1 MKGAYRLPAVRR
13 HPLHRSNIGVYV
25 LLAVIL
31 SLFLFPVYWLVSVS
45 LQTNG
50 DLFQF
55 PPQWV
60 PFKLTMQSYKD
71 VLLSANFLT
80 FYKNTAIVAAGSTAL
95 SIAVSILAGYG
106 LSRFRFRGSRLL
118 LVFFLSSQMFPAV
131 TLLIGLYTLYSKLHL
146 LNTLLALML
155 AATTTAL
162 PFSIM
167 MMKTF
172 MDGIAGELEEAAE
185 VDGATRVKALIHI
198 VLPLTK
204 PGIMA
209 VTIYCFLVAWDDFLF
224 GMTLVRDLNMRTLS
238 PGLSLT
244 FLGELSTN
252 WSGAAAAAVTATAP
266 LLVLFLFLQRY
277 MVEGL
282 TAGGVKE

>member
-1 MKGAYRLPAVRR
+1 MKGVYRLPTVRR
-13 HPLHRSNIGVYV
+13 HLLNRSNIGVYV

-45 LQTNG
+45 LQTND

-60 PFKLTMQSYKD
+60 PFKLTMQSYKG

-106 LSRFRFRGSRLL
+106 LSRFRFRGSHLL

-185 VDGATRVKALIHI
+185 VDGATRLKALIHI